1 MKKGNNINSQTSQAF
16 QLGGTVQLPGF
27 TGVQTTPPTAPTTGY
42 RPYVQPI
49 QAASSQF
56 VPQFT
61 GVQYTA
67 ATGTTNFPTF
77 ADTVGRNPGQYDEL
91 RTYVNDAGQ
100 TLRIPFKNG
109 QPIYPIPYGYKYQAE
124 EDVTP
129 TDTSTVPTTV
139 VEQDDAGGDGGD
151 RGVGVFGAVQGPA
164 GGPTGVAGLTSAFSG
179 LGDYFSGKPAKAEP
193 YGGTTLG
200 SLNAQGMVSYDSQG
214 NVIGPSVTDFS
225 NNIAGVR
232 DALGVYGTG
241 PINLG
246 IVGSML
252 MGNPLGALAS
262 ASGIGPSS
270 EAFGQAAPAGFGAFS
285 TDQLNDYVSGKM
297 SPIEMQATGI
307 NAMSKGQ
314 AVARAQVQRAIG
326 TPITGI
332 VGYKRG
338 DISPITGTPVNSYGQ
353 VVNFQG
359 STTGVDPGFASM
371 GDWMDAMKAGVKSGY
386 YGGFKNKAEV
396 AMMTDKQKALYAAYA
411 TERGANP
418 NGQDAGAGK
427 VAEMGLGD
435 PERGEVSATPGG
447 TAGTPGSQGRADYG
461 GGYPDGTQS
470 NDTTSSN
477 TGMDAQGIGTGMD
490 EGQGSVG
497 NDGGGYGSD
506 GGQGGGGDMGVICLT
521 EDMKVKRNGV
531 IDFVTNVKVGDIVDN
546 TVVTEVLYKHMREG
560 YYVVNGELK
569 ITNDHPVLA
578 NGSWKRTE
586 DLVLGDYIN
595 SVEVTSLEYVEQ
607 ITPTVYI
614 GTADDRYDVYTEG
627 EVYTVHGQYKNALK
641 KAA

>member
-1 MKKGNNINSQTSQAF
+1 MKKGNNINSQTTQAF

-27 TGVQTTPPTAPTTGY
+27 TGTQITQPTTPTTGY
-42 RPYVQPI
+42 RPYVEPV

-61 GVQYTA
+61 GVQYTT
-67 ATGTTNFPTF
+67 ATGTTNIPTF
-77 ADTVGRNPGQYDEL
+77 AETVGRNPGQYDEL

-124 EDVTP
+124 EAVTP
-129 TDTSTVPTTV
+129 TDTATVPTTA
-139 VEQDDAGGDGGD
+139 VEQGDGSGD
-151 RGVGVFGAVQGPA
+151 NGGLGVSGAVQGPA

-179 LGDYFSGKPAKAEP
+179 LGSYLSGQPAEAQP
-193 YGGTTLG
+193 YGSTTLS
-200 SLNAQGMVSYDSQG
+200 SLNAMGMVSRDAKG
-214 NVIGPSVTDFS
+214 NVIGPAVTDFS
-225 NNIAGVR
+225 NNIAGVK
-232 DALGVYGTG
+232 DAFGVYGSE
-241 PINLG
+241 PINLSTALS
-246 IVGSML
+246 VMA
-252 MGNPLGALAS
+252 GNIPGALAS
-262 ASGIGPSS
+262 VRSRDSGVGM
-270 EAFGQAAPAGFGAFS
+270 FGQAAPAGFGAFS
-285 TDQLNDYVSGKM
+285 TSQLEDYASGKLNPADAALVGIAM
-297 SPIEMQATGI
+297 DKNQAF
-307 NAMSKGQ
+307 
-314 AVARAQVQRAIG
+314 ARAQVQRAIG
-326 TPITGI
+326 TPITGLM
-332 VGYKRG
+332 GYKPG
-338 DISPITGTPVNSYGQ
+338 SISPITGTPVNQYGQ
-353 VVNFQG
+353 VVNFTG
-359 STTGVDPGFASM
+359 STTGVDPGFSSM
-371 GDWMDAMKAGVKSGY
+371 GDWIDAMKAGMKSGY

-396 AMMTDKQKALYAAYA
+396 AMMTDKQRALYAAYA

-418 NGQDAGAGK
+418 NGQNAGAGK
-427 VAEMGLGD
+427 AAEIGLGQEGG
-435 PERGEVSATPGG
+435 PVGATPGG
-447 TAGTPGSQGRADYG
+447 TAKGTPGPTSGRADYS
-461 GGYPDGTQS
+461 GGYQGFDEAEMS
-470 NDTTSSN
+470 D
-477 TGMDAQGIGTGMD
+477 MAEAEAQEAD
-490 EGQGSVG
+490 EASGG
-497 NDGGGYGSD
+497 GGGYGSD
-506 GGQGGGGDMGVICLT
+506 SGGVGGAGDMGVICLT

-546 TVVTEVLYKHMREG
+546 TLVTEVLHKHMREG

-627 EVYTVHGQYKNALK
+627 EVYTVHGQYKNGVR